1 MSLIVPLTR
10 VFTMN
15 KILFVFCGGFETAGL
30 AYAFRRHCFRGRC
43 TTRISQTFLSSDI
56 LTNNLRP
63 VKNKKAVVIAGIAPP
78 EGVGV
83 EDKSQVS

>member
-1 MSLIVPLTR
+1 M
-10 VFTMN
+10 
-15 KILFVFCGGFETAGL
+15 FVFCGGFETAGL
-30 AYAFRRHCFRGRC
+30 ANAFRRHCCHGRC
-43 TTRISQTFLSSDI
+43 TTRISQTFRSSNV
-56 LTNNLRP
+56 LTNDSRP